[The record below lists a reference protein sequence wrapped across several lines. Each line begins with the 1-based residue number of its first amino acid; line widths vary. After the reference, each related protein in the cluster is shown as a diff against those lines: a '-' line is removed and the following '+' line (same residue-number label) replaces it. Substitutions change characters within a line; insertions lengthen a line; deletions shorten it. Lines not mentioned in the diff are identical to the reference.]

1 MITKG
6 RPEGM
11 EQRVGSE
18 DLSAFS
24 PLNFILF
31 YFLALRPYGDC
42 LNSTAMKTD
51 TRVFSTAFAVSH
63 A

>member
-6 RPEGM
+6 RPEGI
-11 EQRVGSE
+11 EQRVGS
-18 DLSAFS
+18 DGLSAFF
-24 PLNFILF
+24 PLNFIFFL
-31 YFLALRPYGDC
+31 LALPPYGDC